1 MLHDGPSKESH
12 IDAGSSLR
20 GYLASSEPRMPSLR
34 RMHEIVAA
42 DPRAQAKF
50 FLLMSEL
57 HYRFILGVERLHI
70 GRTTLARP
78 MRPVQDEVA
87 SSLQP
92 CIAPGTTDVQAP
104 LEAQGR
110 GFTHAHAKGHSVIGA
125 TLKWLRNAVTSGLT
139 TAVRNLREALLGMA
153 TTVQYDAARE
163 PARQLGV
170 ELRPEPFNE
179 RQQRQSRMDGG
190 EEEDGTEREHVEL
203 APPVEQPH
211 LERERQLAAAESRLP
226 RLGSA
231 AYREVPLTGAFQS
244 SFPAYRQRSHFGD
257 LGDASEPCL
266 PSRRLEDIFTLDDEG
281 QIVDVLLP
289 DGTASS
295 EDAVAVD
302 AKQWASHFAQDVFNN
317 HCTNH
322 EHNCT
327 ETCIK
332 YVKKKLEAKQSLRS
346 NKVPSCRFWFF
357 RVVTIKEKRR
367 RRRGKPLVREPYIA
381 DTDDRNQEFR
391 CQVRREQPFR
401 STTNDV
407 AQVTDSCN
415 VDYQFL
421 SCAPPLPPDDKEPPR
436 DSAAS
441 PLAQPVVAARC
452 RLRKKTPVL
461 RGGRKPVLKKTPK
474 LVSGLRVF
482 IAQGTGCSDSNY
494 GTCFPRFNH
503 ASTRIDLRLTLD
515 RLWIDPRTIPDR
527 P

>member
-1 MLHDGPSKESH
+1 MLHDGPSKDSH
-12 IDAGSSLR
+12 LDASGSQLQPLR

-42 DPRAQAKF
+42 NPRAQAKF

-57 HYRFILGVERLHI
+57 HYRFIIGVQRLHI

-78 MRPVQDEVA
+78 LRPVQDEVA

-104 LEAQGR
+104 TEAQGR

-153 TTVQYDAARE
+153 ATVQYDAARE

-170 ELRPEPFNE
+170 ELRPEPFTV
-179 RQQRQSRMDGG
+179 RQQRQSRTDGG

-203 APPVEQPH
+203 APPVDQPH
-211 LERERQLAAAESRLP
+211 IERERQLAAAESRLP

-257 LGDASEPCL
+257 LGDASQLSRSEPCL

-295 EDAVAVD
+295 EDAVAAD

-436 DSAAS
+436 DSEANPRLLQTSALLS
-441 PLAQPVVAARC
+441 PLSQPAA
-452 RLRKKTPVL
+452 
-461 RGGRKPVLKKTPK
+461 
-474 LVSGLRVF
+474 
-482 IAQGTGCSDSNY
+482 A
-494 GTCFPRFNH
+494 
-503 ASTRIDLRLTLD
+503 
-515 RLWIDPRTIPDR
+515 
-527 P
+527 